1 MELKRWLQQKD
12 ITIQTVHKLKK
23 IYSNKWSKLERS
35 QKRKRQNYNQKKQ
48 TYKRKDTENLY
59 NNINKFNPVV
69 I

>member
-1 MELKRWLQQKD
+1 MELKRWLRQKD
-12 ITIQTVHKLKK
+12 ITIQTVHKLKE

-35 QKRKRQNYNQKKQ
+35 QKRNRQNYNQKKQ

-59 NNINKFNPVV
+59 NNIKKFNPVV